1 MKSKRE
7 PFACT
12 HERLT
17 IDGKW
22 SQSEQ
27 TELWCKPAEFASSSA
42 GLRFVRSVVKPVKK
56 LVQELD
62 RATAWRRL
70 WISPDRVVDQYRRQ
84 FEQAATM
91 LSREVP
97 S

>member
-1 MKSKRE
+1 MRE

-12 HERLT
+12 PEKWT
-17 IDGKW
+17 IDRKW
-22 SQSEQ
+22 SQAEQ
-27 TELWCKPAEFASSSA
+27 AALWCKPAEFSSSSF
-42 GLRFVRSVVKPVKK
+42 GQQLVRRVVKPMKK

-70 WISPDRVVDQYRRQ
+70 LVSPDRVVNQYQRQ
-84 FEQAATM
+84 FERAVAE
-91 LSREVP
+91 LPGRVP